1 MKISDEENG
10 WKSLKTESMDDLW
23 YLKNILSKEML
34 VKKTVMRREEKK
46 DDMERSKESKRKP
59 VTVTIQPESVD
70 FQPFTDRLRIT
81 GIIREGPE
89 GLAGQHQSL
98 VISADD
104 DVEIWMD
111 SWDNLTQDLL
121 KESLIKSSS
130 GAIFVSMDDESAS
143 IYTLRDYGLY
153 LNGKI
158 DSGKS
163 GKAYNV
169 NYSRN
174 AYFQEIEKFLM
185 GITGDFP
192 VIITG
197 AGFEGENFLK
207 FLQEKKFPK
216 KVFQFSS
223 SNSEDGAIYEII
235 GKEQV
240 RRILGN
246 SRLSREREAME
257 QFLKELGKNGNC
269 TYGYEEIKRYAEAGA
284 ISKLIV
290 LENLIRES
298 NVVQIME
305 IARSTGSEIIIAS
318 DSGQYGQMLM
328 GFGGYVALTRYR
340 L

>member
-1 MKISDEENG
+1 MKINDEENG

-104 DVEIWMD
+104 DVEIWME
-111 SWDNLTQDLL
+111 SWDRLTEDLL

-143 IYTLRDYGLY
+143 VYTLRDYGLY

-174 AYFQEIEKFLM
+174 AYFDEIEKFLM
-185 GITGDFP
+185 GINGDFP

-197 AGFEGENFLK
+197 AGFEGEYFLK
-207 FLQEKKFPK
+207 YLQEKKFPK
-216 KVFQFSS
+216 KVFQFPS

-257 QFLKELGKNGNC
+257 QFLRELGKNGNC
-269 TYGYEEIKRYAEAGA
+269 AYGLEEIKKYAEAGA

-290 LENLIRES
+290 LENLIRER

-305 IARSTGSEIIIAS
+305 LARSSGSEIIIAS
-318 DSGQYGQMLM
+318 DSGQYGEMLK